1 MEKWKQKI
9 LPWIGF
15 LPMMI
20 LAICVGISLNG
31 YTAPVFDVVK
41 AQEAPDNKEKT
52 ETSAVKEGT
61 TQTEES
67 TQMETAKEGGT
78 YKDGTYTGTGKG
90 FGGQMTVRVTIKN
103 GKITEVKILNHK
115 DGASYISKASSI
127 LSAIVKKQSTNVD
140 TVSGATYSSVG
151 IIQATRN
158 ALSKAMADG
167 ATLEETSALPA
178 TTTSSGSANGGSKT
192 VSKVKDADGYKDGTY
207 TGTGTGFGGKMTVQV
222 VVKNGK
228 IVSAKILNHKDGS
241 SYINKAKSILSA
253 IVSKQSTNVDTVSGA
268 TYSSKGIIEAVRNA
282 LNKAAITKKETT
294 AETET
299 EEETTTKAPAPTIKP
314 VKEDGTYKDGTYTG
328 TGTGFGGEMKLKVT
342 IKKGKITK
350 ITVIS
355 KKDDEPFFTNAKAL
369 FNTIIKKQSTNVD
382 KVSGA
387 TYSSNGIIEA
397 VRDAL
402 SKAKTTKEETSATK
416 ETTTKAP
423 APTVKPVKED
433 GTYKDGTYEGTGTGF
448 GGEMKLKVTVKNSK
462 ITKITVVS
470 KKDDEPFFT
479 NAKALFNT
487 IIKKQSTN
495 VDVISGATYSSNGII
510 EAVRNALS
518 KAKVKNEETSA
529 TEETTTKV
537 EETIPQGKFPYKNG
551 AYFGTA
557 EGFRSDI
564 TVAVVIRDK
573 TIINIIVTD
582 EDDDPAFFNR
592 AEAVID
598 TILKK
603 QEVDVDVVSGAT
615 FSSNGIIDA
624 VKEALVEAKK
634 VTEGETEESTTQAP
648 ETSTTTESPKESETS
663 TTTESPKETETTTEK
678 NTIYKDGTY
687 SGSAKCKTY
696 NYTINLKVTIVDDK
710 ITAVTDITAKGQSDS
725 DDYYINRATTTT
737 TKRQSMQD
745 KIVEANSADVDTVSG
760 ATFTSDAIKEAV
772 KAALN
777 SAKR

>member
-1 MEKWKQKI
+1 MEKWKQ
-9 LPWIGF
+9 
-15 LPMMI
+15 
-20 LAICVGISLNG
+20 AICVGISLNG
-31 YTAPVFDVVK
+31 YTAPVFDIVK
-41 AQEAPDNKEKT
+41 AQEAPEHKQKT

-78 YKDGTYTGTGKG
+78 YKDGIYTGTGKG
-90 FGGQMTVRVTIKN
+90 FGGQMTVQVTIKD
-103 GKITEVKILNHK
+103 GKIAEVKILNHK

-158 ALSKAMADG
+158 ALSKAMTDG

-178 TTTSSGSANGGSKT
+178 TTTSSGSAHGASKK

-228 IVSAKILNHKDGS
+228 ITSVKILNHKDGS
-241 SYINKAKSILSA
+241 SYISKAKSILAA
-253 IVSKQSTNVDTVSGA
+253 IVKKQSTNVDTVSGA

-294 AETET
+294 KQTETET
-299 EEETTTKAPAPTIKP
+299 EEETTTKAPTPTIRP
-314 VKEDGTYKDGTYTG
+314 VKEDGSYKDGTYTG

-350 ITVIS
+350 ITVVS

-402 SKAKTTKEETSATK
+402 SKAKQIK
-416 ETTTKAP
+416 ETKTQT
-423 APTVKPVKED
+423 
-433 GTYKDGTYEGTGTGF
+433 
-448 GGEMKLKVTVKNSK
+448 
-462 ITKITVVS
+462 
-470 KKDDEPFFT
+470 
-479 NAKALFNT
+479 
-487 IIKKQSTN
+487 ST
-495 VDVISGATYSSNGII
+495 AQ
-510 EAVRNALS
+510 
-518 KAKVKNEETSA
+518 
-529 TEETTTKV
+529 
-537 EETIPQGKFPYKNG
+537 ETIPQGKFPYKNG
-551 AYFGTA
+551 AYFGSA

-564 TVAVVIRDK
+564 TVAVVIRNK
-573 TIINIIVTD
+573 TITDIIVTD

-592 AEAVID
+592 AEKLID
-598 TILKK
+598 TMLKK
-603 QEVDVDVVSGAT
+603 QTVDVDVVSGAT
-615 FSSNGIIDA
+615 FSSNGIIEA
-624 VKEALVEAKK
+624 VKEALKEAKK
-634 VTEGETEESTTQAP
+634 VTEGKTETEAPETTTTQAPTTTTQAP
-648 ETSTTTESPKESETS
+648 ETTTTTESTA
-663 TTTESPKETETTTEK
+663 ETETTTEK
-678 NTIYKDGTY
+678 NTVYKDGTY

-696 NYTINLKVTIVDDK
+696 NYTINLNVTIVDDK
-710 ITAVTDITAKGQSDS
+710 ITAVTDIAARGQSDS

-737 TKRQSMQD
+737 TRRKSMQD

>member
-15 LPMMI
+15 LPMVI
-20 LAICVGISLNG
+20 FAICVGISLNG

-90 FGGQMTVRVTIKN
+90 FGGQMTVQVTIKD

-127 LSAIVKKQSTNVD
+127 LSAIVAKQSTNVD

-178 TTTSSGSANGGSKT
+178 TTTSRGSANGGSKT

-253 IVSKQSTNVDTVSGA
+253 IVKKQSTNVDTVSGA

-282 LNKAAITKKETT
+282 LNKAAISKKETT
-294 AETET
+294 AQTETEA
-299 EEETTTKAPAPTIKP
+299 EEETTTKAPAPTVKP
-314 VKEDGTYKDGTYTG
+314 VKEDGTYKDGTYEG

-350 ITVIS
+350 ITVVS

-402 SKAKTTKEETSATK
+402 SKAKQIKETKS
-416 ETTTKAP
+416 ETTT
-423 APTVKPVKED
+423 
-433 GTYKDGTYEGTGTGF
+433 
-448 GGEMKLKVTVKNSK
+448 
-462 ITKITVVS
+462 
-470 KKDDEPFFT
+470 
-479 NAKALFNT
+479 
-487 IIKKQSTN
+487 
-495 VDVISGATYSSNGII
+495 AT
-510 EAVRNALS
+510 AQ
-518 KAKVKNEETSA
+518 
-529 TEETTTKV
+529 
-537 EETIPQGKFPYKNG
+537 ETIQKGRFPYKNG
-551 AYFGTA
+551 AYFGTG

-564 TVAVVIRDK
+564 TVAVVIRNK
-573 TIINIIVTD
+573 TITDIIVTD
-582 EDDDPAFFNR
+582 EDDDQTFFNR
-592 AEAVID
+592 AEKLID
-598 TILKK
+598 TMLKK
-603 QEVDVDVVSGAT
+603 QTVDVDVVSGAT

-624 VKEALVEAKK
+624 VKEALKEAKK
-634 VTEGETEESTTQAP
+634 ITEGETETEAPETTTTQAP
-648 ETSTTTESPKESETS
+648 TTTQASET
-663 TTTESPKETETTTEK
+663 TTGSSGETETTTEK
-678 NTIYKDGTY
+678 NTVYKDGTY
-687 SGSAKCKTY
+687 EGSAKCTDDDDFD
-696 NYTINLKVTIVDDK
+696 YTIGLKVTIVDDK
-710 ITAVTDITAKGQSDS
+710 ITAITDITTNGSTS
-725 DDYYINRATTTT
+725 DDAFYIKRATVTSSSR
-737 TKRQSMQD
+737 KSVLD
-745 KIVEANSADVDTVSG
+745 KILESNSANVDKVSG
-760 ATFTSDAIKEAV
+760 ATYTSNAIMDAV